1 MGIIV
6 AKLAFGDAPDGQ
18 GLTLDVLSPPPGTT
32 LSTIALASVFGFLSF
47 AGFESAGSLGEEST
61 DPRRMIPRS
70 MAAAIVFGGVFYV
83 ACVVVQTL
91 GFGTDAAGVRAFAS
105 SPAPISE
112 LAEAYVGPGMA
123 DVLNLAAIV
132 SAIGAGLG
140 CASVA
145 ARMLFALGRDRLL
158 DRRLAGVSGTGAP
171 AGGLAFVMALDLAI
185 LVIFGVAK
193 AEPFDVFF
201 YFATIGTLS
210 LLAMYVL
217 TNVAAARFLATKGA
231 RAELL
236 LPLAGIAVALY
247 VLYHNVYPVPDSPY
261 DAFPYVVAG
270 WLVIGVGLTF
280 RRRG

>member
-1 MGIIV
+1 
-6 AKLAFGDAPDGQ
+6 
-18 GLTLDVLSPPPGTT
+18 
-32 LSTIALASVFGFLSF
+32 
-47 AGFESAGSLGEEST
+47 
-61 DPRRMIPRS
+61 
-70 MAAAIVFGGVFYV
+70 
-83 ACVVVQTL
+83 
-91 GFGTDAAGVRAFAS
+91 
-105 SPAPISE
+105 
-112 LAEAYVGPGMA
+112 
-123 DVLNLAAIV
+123 
-132 SAIGAGLG
+132 
-140 CASVA
+140 
-145 ARMLFALGRDRLL
+145 MLFALGRDRFL

-185 LVIFGVAK
+185 LVIFGAAK

-270 WLVIGVGLTF
+270 WLVIGIGLSF